1 MATEQE
7 RYNSVKV
14 LLEHDS
20 ASCYSRSDLEA
31 ELKAREK
38 AVRDL
43 KNIFEECS
51 SLSAL
56 KIWAESGVAIIGS
69 LTERL
74 NPISGRGE

>member
-1 MATEQE
+1 M
-7 RYNSVKV
+7 NV
-14 LLEHDS
+14 LLGHNS

-38 AVRDL
+38 AVHDL
-43 KNIFEECS
+43 MNTPEAYS

-56 KIWAESGVAIIGS
+56 KTWAEPGVAIIGS

-74 NPISGRGE
+74 NAISGRGD